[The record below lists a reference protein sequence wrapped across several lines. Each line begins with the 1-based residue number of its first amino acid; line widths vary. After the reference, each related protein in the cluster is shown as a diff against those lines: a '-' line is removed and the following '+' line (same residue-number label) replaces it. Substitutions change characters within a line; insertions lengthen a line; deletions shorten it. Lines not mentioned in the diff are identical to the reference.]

1 MYSIVRF
8 LLHYFFKFVFRCKI
22 IGAKNIP
29 THGGVIIASNH
40 ISLFDPPVIGTSFMR
55 PLHFMAKE
63 ELFAAPMVRWFLN
76 KLNAFPVRRGMADRT
91 AIRHALTLLEKGEI
105 LGLFPEGT
113 RSKTGELGKPEAGLA
128 MIALKAGVPIIPTA
142 IIGTNKVF
150 KNGFLLPRF
159 IIKFGSPITVHHEKA
174 DKETMENLSNRIMQE
189 ISQLLKER

>member
-8 LLHYFFKFVFRCKI
+8 LLHYFFKIGFRCKI
-22 IGAKNIP
+22 IGANNIP
-29 THGGVIIASNH
+29 THGGAIIASNH
-40 ISLFDPPVIGTSFMR
+40 ISLFDPPVIGTSLVR

-63 ELFAAPMVRWFLN
+63 ELFVIPMVRWFLN

-91 AIRHALTLLEKGEI
+91 AIRHALTLLENGEI

-113 RSKTGELGKPEAGLA
+113 RSITGKLGKPEAGLA

-150 KNGFLLPRF
+150 KSGCLLPRF
-159 IIKFGSPITVHHEKA
+159 IVKFGSPIIVHYEKA
-174 DKETMENLSNRIMQE
+174 DKETMENLSNTIMHE
-189 ISQLLKER
+189 ISKLLEER